1 MKIFFNRSEGKFG
14 ADTLRRRRR
23 QAVSSTEVDTREVY
37 SVVMAELSRY
47 NDTISGIG
55 IIITISV

>member
-1 MKIFFNRSEGKFG
+1 M
-14 ADTLRRRRR
+14 
-23 QAVSSTEVDTREVY
+23 SSTEVDTREVY

-55 IIITISV
+55 IIILYPYNNTKY

>member
-47 NDTISGIG
+47 NDTIYLALA
-55 IIITISV
+55 